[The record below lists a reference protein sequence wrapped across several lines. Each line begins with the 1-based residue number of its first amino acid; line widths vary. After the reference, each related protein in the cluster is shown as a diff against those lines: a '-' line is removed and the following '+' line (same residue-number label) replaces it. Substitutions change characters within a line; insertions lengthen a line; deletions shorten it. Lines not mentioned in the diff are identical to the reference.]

1 MKRSFPLRSALFA
14 EIVHC
19 AVVCAA
25 ISTFS
30 MTGCGGGTEEAGA
43 TAHGVVL
50 LDGKPIDRGVVIFN
64 PVDPDGT
71 SASGQ
76 IQPDGTF
83 EVKTSGSVTGLKPG
97 KYKVAIVAWKVEAG
111 EELPDGTE
119 AEESIPLVPEV
130 YHNSETSGLTAE
142 VTAEGP
148 NEFRFELKSDAK
160 APPRSEEEE

>member
-1 MKRSFPLRSALFA
+1 MRNRWVACTPVPQMNVRLFVCCFVACALA
-14 EIVHC
+14 W
-19 AVVCAA
+19 A
-25 ISTFS
+25 
-30 MTGCGGGTEEAGA
+30 GCGKTEEAGA
-43 TAHGVVL
+43 TAKGIVL

-64 PVDPDGT
+64 PVGEGT

-76 IQPDGTF
+76 IREDGTF
-83 EVKTSGSVTGLKPG
+83 EINTSGSVTGLKPG
-97 KYKVAIVAWKVEAG
+97 QYKVAIVAWKVQAG

-148 NEFRFELKSDAK
+148 NEFRFELKSNAK
-160 APPRSEEEE
+160 AAPRSDEDE